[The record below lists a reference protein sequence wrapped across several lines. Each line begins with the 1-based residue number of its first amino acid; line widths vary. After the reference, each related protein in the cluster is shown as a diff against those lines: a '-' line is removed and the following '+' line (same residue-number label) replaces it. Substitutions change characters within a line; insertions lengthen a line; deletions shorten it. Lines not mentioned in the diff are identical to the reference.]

1 MTSGQ
6 AHNINLFTVK
16 TASDLCIIRKQ
27 RKLIMKTMLKG
38 KEFHDL
44 VAFRRLRTNFIIY
57 K

>member
-27 RKLIMKTMLKG
+27 RKLTYYEDNAKRQRIP
-38 KEFHDL
+38 
-44 VAFRRLRTNFIIY
+44 
-57 K
+57 